1 MSRGIDVNLYNAKQ
15 VPENAEL
22 KVNLDQ
28 KVSGVSDMQDT
39 KKAAMQSAY
48 YNCITQNNIDVV
60 VDPIVKLTKYS
71 TFTSR
76 SVKNT
81 ENAKWWIPQ
90 YKAEILGYGGT
101 YVKFE
106 KDADQVKKYD
116 NINME
121 SIVKYKLVTDPSFH
135 KSYYNNQKNNNNTV
149 NFNSGKTKE
158 KISFNPSPA
167 SPIKLKTTPQ
177 TVAPIKYKEM
187 MQKGLNMR
195 NAGITMFS
203 IGVAL
208 LAPIGATVFTCVR
221 GDTGYVAGIN
231 CMSIGGALV
240 VVGSGLWGGGCA
252 KIKKA
257 KNQNLAIGYNVNPTE
272 AQLAVNF

>member
-121 SIVKYKLVTDPSFH
+121 SIVKYKLITDPTFH

-177 TVAPIKYKEM
+177 AVAPIK
-187 MQKGLNMR
+187 
-195 NAGITMFS
+195 
-203 IGVAL
+203 AL
-208 LAPIGATVFTCVR
+208 LSSALDYGAEDAPKSKR
-221 GDTGYVAGIN
+221 Q
-231 CMSIGGALV
+231 
-240 VVGSGLWGGGCA
+240 
-252 KIKKA
+252 KIRI
-257 KNQNLAIGYNVNPTE
+257 LP
-272 AQLAVNF
+272 